1 MKQAIQKKSRVIGI
15 FIPTLS
21 SSTVRR
27 GSISFCSYLADGKGG
42 ASTPSS
48 LAAQIHQLIS
58 ALFVAQTGRAG
69 CALLQAG
76 GEHLWACWGAFGAV
90 NPSSGLVA
98 NSQGVGEEEQ
108 LECLQPSQLHA
119 V

>member
-1 MKQAIQKKSRVIGI
+1 MARVVQARLHLLQHR
-15 FIPTLS
+15 FI
-21 SSTVRR
+21 
-27 GSISFCSYLADGKGG
+27 
-42 ASTPSS
+42 S
-48 LAAQIHQLIS
+48 LS
-58 ALFVAQTGRAG
+58 ALLVAQTGRAG
-69 CALLQAG
+69 CALQAR

-98 NSQGVGEEEQ
+98 NSRGVGEEEQ